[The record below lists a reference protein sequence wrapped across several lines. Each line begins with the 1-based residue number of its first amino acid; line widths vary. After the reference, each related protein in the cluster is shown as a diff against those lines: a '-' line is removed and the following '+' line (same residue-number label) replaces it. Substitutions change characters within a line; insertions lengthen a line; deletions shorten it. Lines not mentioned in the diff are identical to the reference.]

1 MERGGQAKGSRLAP
15 LLHEAEAVPG
25 PCRSDASREPL
36 SRCVVEA
43 PPGPCRSGAS
53 RELFRSAPPPPNHG
67 TASSAGAVIA
77 PPSLSAAAR
86 GRDHGRTRRK
96 ARGSRRSYMGAKPLR
111 APAPATSHFPSTS
124 LKPRRNP
131 VGATQVASLYPG
143 ASLKPRRNPVGA
155 AQAASFYPST
165 SLKPRWAPVG
175 AARAASFFPST
186 PQITAP
192 PQAPSPSA
200 RHRRFPLQS
209 GSCRQP

>member
-1 MERGGQAKGSRLAP
+1 MSRGKERGVERGGQAKGSRLAP

-43 PPGPCRSGAS
+43 PSEPCRSGASRELLSKHIADAAPGPCRSGAS

-96 ARGSRRSYMGAKPLR
+96 ARGSRRSYMGVKPLR
-111 APAPATSHFPSTS
+111 APAPAASHFPSTS

-131 VGATQVASLYPG
+131 VGATQVASLFPV
-143 ASLKPRRNPVGA
+143 RR
-155 AQAASFYPST
+155 
-165 SLKPRWAPVG
+165 
-175 AARAASFFPST
+175 
-186 PQITAP
+186 
-192 PQAPSPSA
+192 
-200 RHRRFPLQS
+200 
-209 GSCRQP
+209 